1 MVVRTVVEAV
11 GDDATV
17 IGGVGGST
25 KKVRSL
31 LERYEA
37 AGVDGVLVMYP
48 GHTYVHEDGLRSY
61 YERIADATDLGVVL
75 FKRGPRLSLAN
86 VAALSERE
94 NVVCVKFAQNDVD
107 LFATAVSETPGSTRS
122 AGDRSC
128 STTCAAPLRDSACDR
143 RPSVP
148 TLSAGWLKPFPATVA
163 ARSNLRLA

>member
-1 MVVRTVVEAV
+1 MSVVRTVVDAV

-25 KKVRSL
+25 KNVRSL

-37 AGVDGVLVMYP
+37 AGIDGVLVMYP

-75 FKRGPRLSLAN
+75 YKRGPRLSPAN

-94 NVVCVKFAQNDVD
+94 NVVCVKFA
-107 LFATAVSETPGSTRS
+107 
-122 AGDRSC
+122 
-128 STTCAAPLRDSACDR
+128 
-143 RPSVP
+143 
-148 TLSAGWLKPFPATVA
+148 
-163 ARSNLRLA
+163 